1 MVAQPSPA
9 GLSLSSEVSSTH
21 PDAELSFERRCD
33 NAPESLA
40 AVAKAREVVEAGIEE
55 WSDEAEE
62 NKTDA
67 PPSRWRRVL
76 VPGSIVL
83 LITTLI
89 SLLLI
94 VGSHWNWWTL

>member
-9 GLSLSSEVSSTH
+9 GVSLSSEVSSAH

-33 NAPESLA
+33 SAPESLA
-40 AVAKAREVVEAGIEE
+40 AVAKTLEVEAGIDE
-55 WSDEAEE
+55 WNDEAGE

-67 PPSRWRRVL
+67 PPPKWRRAL

-89 SLLLI
+89 FLLLI